1 MTEAWQIVNDFW
13 FGKSDSEIYGT
24 SRKEWFIK
32 NPAFDDQVRETLDVF
47 YQQAKSGT
55 LDDWRK
61 FPLGCVAL
69 MVLLDQVPRNLF
81 RGSPQAFATDEKALE
96 IAKQAIAANFDKE
109 LLVVQRLFLYLPFE
123 HSENIEE
130 QRRSLELFAQLK
142 DNPISESYIDYAQKH
157 FDVIEQFGRFPHRN
171 KILEREST
179 AAELEFLSQ
188 PGSSF

>member
-13 FGKSDSEIYGT
+13 FGKPDSNIYGT

-32 NPAFDDQVRETLDVF
+32 NPAFDDHVRETLGVF
-47 YQQAKSGT
+47 HDQARSDA
-55 LDDWRK
+55 LDNWQENS
-61 FPLGCVAL
+61 LSCVAL

-81 RGSPQAFATDEKALE
+81 RNSPQAFATDQKALS
-96 IAKQAIAANFDKE
+96 IAKQAITNNFDKE

-123 HSENIEE
+123 HSEAIED

-142 DNPISESYIDYAQKH
+142 DDPIAKSYVAYAQKH
-157 FDVIEQFGRFPHRN
+157 FEVIERFGRFPHRN
-171 KILEREST
+171 KILGRENT
-179 AAELEFLSQ
+179 AAELDFLSQ

>member
-13 FGKSDSEIYGT
+13 FGKPDSEIYGT

-32 NPAFDDQVRETLDVF
+32 NPAFDDQVRETLGVF

-55 LDDWRK
+55 LDDWQK
-61 FPLGCVAL
+61 FSLGCVAL

-81 RGSPQAFATDEKALE
+81 RGSPQAFATDEKALD
-96 IAKQAIAANFDKE
+96 IAKQAIAQNFDKD

-123 HSENIEE
+123 HSENIED
-130 QRRSLELFAQLK
+130 QRRSLELFARLQG
-142 DNPISESYIDYAQKH
+142 DPISESYIDYAQKH

-171 KILEREST
+171 KILGRKST
-179 AAELEFLSQ
+179 PAELEFLSQ

>member
-13 FGKSDSEIYGT
+13 FGKPDSEIYGT

-32 NPAFDDQVRETLDVF
+32 NPAFDDQVRETLGVF

-55 LDDWRK
+55 LDDWQK
-61 FPLGCVAL
+61 FSLGCVAL

-81 RGSPQAFATDEKALE
+81 RGSPQAFATDAKALD
-96 IAKQAIAANFDKE
+96 IAKQAIAQDFDKD
-109 LLVVQRLFLYLPFE
+109 LLVMQRLFLYLPFE
-123 HSENIEE
+123 HSENIED

-142 DNPISESYIDYAQKH
+142 GDPISESYIDYAQKH

-171 KILEREST
+171 KILGREST
-179 AAELEFLSQ
+179 PAELKFLSK